1 MQLPPCWNVFQGNLN
16 VCSLVIAPHFSSE
29 YTPYS
34 LGDNSSIQ
42 CPHLT
47 EGLPP
52 SEDSLGLAAVTA
64 GLPCVPSITLS
75 PWVDAADSF
84 LGTEPLLWC
93 SWWTVWQSCILSR
106 LLADA
111 LVFYLKHP
119 SKHLFVLFVSR
130 ALVAPTQRFQVCSSL
145 LEPHPFSLEIL
156 QVRDHKETKHD
167 KHLSFPDQDRGVRV
181 KMSTNLTGNETTQ
194 PFPGRKIISSTMKT
208 HNRWAPSILGL
219 FTFL

>member
-1 MQLPPCWNVFQGNLN
+1 MCAPWSWPLSLAQNKPLIHLEITVPFSVHTSQRVCLHQRTHLDWQQLQQVSYVQ
-16 VCSLVIAPHFSSE
+16 
-29 YTPYS
+29 
-34 LGDNSSIQ
+34 
-42 CPHLT
+42 
-47 EGLPP
+47 
-52 SEDSLGLAAVTA
+52 
-64 GLPCVPSITLS
+64 SITLS
-75 PWVDAADSF
+75 PWVDAADSV

-119 SKHLFVLFVSR
+119 SKHLFCLFPEH
-130 ALVAPTQRFQVCSSL
+130 LLLKTQGFQVCSSL

-156 QVRDHKETKHD
+156 QVHDHKDTKHD

-181 KMSTNLTGNETTQ
+181 KMSTNLTGNETPH
-194 PFPGRKIISSTMKT
+194 PFPGRTIISSTMKT
-208 HNRWAPSILGL
+208 YNRWAPSILGL

>member
-1 MQLPPCWNVFQGNLN
+1 MCAPWSWPLTLAQNKPLIQLEITVPFN
-16 VCSLVIAPHFSSE
+16 
-29 YTPYS
+29 
-34 LGDNSSIQ
+34 Q

-52 SEDSLGLAAVTA
+52 SEDALGLAAVTA
-64 GLPCVPSITLS
+64 GLLCVQSITLS
-75 PWVDAADSF
+75 PWVDIADSF

-119 SKHLFVLFVSR
+119 NKAFVCFVCFQSTCCSE
-130 ALVAPTQRFQVCSSL
+130 TQQFQVGSSL
-145 LEPHPFSLEIL
+145 LEPHPFSLESL
-156 QVRDHKETKHD
+156 QLRDHKDTKHD

-181 KMSTNLTGNETTQ
+181 KMSTNLTGNETPH
-194 PFPGRKIISSTMKT
+194 PFPGRMIISSTMKT